1 MEQLLIS
8 EEVLIK
14 KSAKGS
20 LEAFNQLVLRY
31 QDLAYNFARSLVD
44 DPAAAEDNTQE
55 SFIKAFQNMRTFR
68 GGSFRSWLL
77 RIITNTTYDS
87 IRRAKH
93 LPTQPLFP
101 EDEYGEEYDTP
112 AWLVDPSASVEESVE
127 QNESAAR
134 LHQLVD
140 ELPEKYRKVLILVD
154 INELDYS
161 EVAEVLNVPLGT
173 VKSRLARAR
182 LQMREKLQAE
192 ANYFPE
198 FKQGMALNAF

>member
-1 MEQLLIS
+1 VEQLLIS

-31 QDLAYNFARSLVD
+31 QDMAYNFARSLVD

-154 INELDYS
+154 FHELDYS

-192 ANYFPE
+192 AHYFPE
-198 FKQGMALNAF
+198 FNQGMALNAS

>member
-1 MEQLLIS
+1 MEQKPIS

-14 KSAKGS
+14 KAAKGS

-55 SFIKAFQNMRTFR
+55 SFIKAFQNMCTFR

-77 RIITNTTYDS
+77 RIITNTTYDA

-101 EDEYGEEYDTP
+101 EDDYGEEFDTP
-112 AWLVDPSASVEESVE
+112 AWLVDPSTSVEDSVE
-127 QNESAAR
+127 QNEVSKR
-134 LHQLVD
+134 LYQLID
-140 ELPEKYRKVLILVD
+140 ELPEKYRRVLNLVD
-154 INELDYS
+154 LYEMDYS
-161 EVAEVLNVPLGT
+161 EVAEVLNIPLGT

-182 LQMREKLQAE
+182 LQMRDKLQAE
-192 ANYFPE
+192 GNYFPE
-198 FKQGMALNAF
+198 FNQSMAPMVF

>member
-1 MEQLLIS
+1 VEQKPIS

-14 KSAKGS
+14 KAAKGS

-101 EDEYGEEYDTP
+101 EDEYGEEYDSP
-112 AWLVDPSASVEESVE
+112 AWLVDPSASLEETVE
-127 QNESAAR
+127 QNEAAEH
-134 LHQLVD
+134 LYQLVD
-140 ELPEKYRKVLILVD
+140 ELAEKYRRVLILVD
-154 INELDYS
+154 IHELDYG
-161 EVAEVLNVPLGT
+161 EVARVLDVPIGT

-182 LQMREKLQAE
+182 LQMREKLQVE
-192 ANYFPE
+192 ASDCADFSPAISL
-198 FKQGMALNAF
+198 MPS